1 MWWLGVTCDRKGYP
15 QSRTFSPP
23 RTASSWKLGV
33 FAQWRRAL
41 RSGTT
46 WSPWRPGQLL
56 CLGSRAGVKLYLSY
70 VYYDLLA
77 WNWSW
82 KKINDIRVC
91 PNLHGRSSGRKN
103 TNFLARFSDKW
114 CCVVRHGVSPHQEW
128 NEPYLIWLVQWRKQ
142 NRTIQDNIKFDLH
155 PSCFSHFGQHQKMTL
170 PTLPKY
176 DKIIVKRGLIDK
188 F

>member
-82 KKINDIRVC
+82 KKIKGMTYVFVPISTEGQAGGKTQTSLPASPTSGAVLYGMGCLHIR
-91 PNLHGRSSGRKN
+91 SG
-103 TNFLARFSDKW
+103 TSLILFGWFSEENKT
-114 CCVVRHGVSPHQEW
+114 GQF
-128 NEPYLIWLVQWRKQ
+128 
-142 NRTIQDNIKFDLH
+142 RTISNLICTQVVFHILASPRKW
-155 PSCFSHFGQHQKMTL
+155 PCQPCQSMT
-170 PTLPKY
+170 K
-176 DKIIVKRGLIDK
+176 
-188 F
+188 